1 MLKVGRSISW
11 SEVQAIPPAHR
22 KRETCGDGFNVI
34 MRFAELLREIFKA
47 YSAQLLGKLDE
58 IL

>member
-22 KRETCGDGFNVI
+22 KKEAYRGGFNVI
-34 MRFAELLREIFKA
+34 MRFAELSREIFNCV
-47 YSAQLLGKLDE
+47 LLSYWRS
-58 IL
+58 

>member
-11 SEVQAIPPAHR
+11 SEVQAMPPAHR
-22 KRETCGDGFNVI
+22 KKEAYGDGFNVI
-34 MRFAELLREIFKA
+34 RRFAELLREIFRA
-47 YSAQLLGKLDE
+47 CSAQLLEKLDE